1 MVYRGGCPPGSLQ
14 VNHVGAQQLKKLKL
28 NFSFFIGRQTNTA
41 DEPILLQV
49 YEALLNHRSFKESLD
64 SLNHL
69 VETLSPHSRTP
80 EKQFLI

>member
-1 MVYRGGCPPGSLQ
+1 MLSQ
-14 VNHVGAQQLKKLKL
+14 N
-28 NFSFFIGRQTNTA
+28 NFVQYGRQTNTA
-41 DEPILLQV
+41 DEPILLQMF
-49 YEALLNHRSFKESLD
+49 EALLNHQSFKESLD

>member
-1 MVYRGGCPPGSLQ
+1 MTYKCTYV
-14 VNHVGAQQLKKLKL
+14 VNDKNKHK
-28 NFSFFIGRQTNTA
+28 NFGRQTNTA
-41 DEPILLQV
+41 NQPILLQMF
-49 YEALLNHRSFKESLD
+49 EALLNHQSFKESLD